1 FRLFGGIGYALN
13 STVNENKRYALP
25 FFRQYF
31 AGGPSSMRA
40 WQLRRLGPGSSI
52 KDFNQFPDRFGDVQ
66 LEFNTEYRFKVAE
79 IAGTRV
85 ESVLFTDIGNVWLL
99 KKQAGQEEEV
109 FKFSRLGQD
118 IAIGVGTGLRIDF
131 NFFLIRVDYAYKV
144 KDPSPDNIADQNKW
158 FNNWRLTNGQLQI
171 GINYPFSL

>member
-1 FRLFGGIGYALN
+1 
-13 STVNENKRYALP
+13 
-25 FFRQYF
+25 
-31 AGGPSSMRA
+31 
-40 WQLRRLGPGSSI
+40 
-52 KDFNQFPDRFGDVQ
+52 
-66 LEFNTEYRFKVAE
+66 
-79 IAGTRV
+79 V

-118 IAIGVGTGLRIDF
+118 IAIGVGTGLRLDF

>member
-1 FRLFGGIGYALN
+1 MLFR
-13 STVNENKRYALP
+13 S
-25 FFRQYF
+25 
-31 AGGPSSMRA
+31 
-40 WQLRRLGPGSSI
+40 
-52 KDFNQFPDRFGDVQ
+52 FGDVQ
-66 LEFNTEYRFKVAE
+66 LEFNTEYRFKIAT

-99 KKQAGQEEEV
+99 KKQAGQPEEV
-109 FKFSRLGQD
+109 FKFSRLGKD
-118 IAIGVGTGLRIDF
+118 IAIGLGTGLRLDF

-158 FNNWRLTNGQLQI
+158 FHNWRINNGQLQI